1 MASDIS
7 KEERERMEQ
16 FIREHPFDPNERFD
30 VFDDDRLGHDHAAGA
45 AHLLQLLL
53 DGKIKNRK
61 PKKE

>member
-1 MASDIS
+1 
-7 KEERERMEQ
+7 MEQ